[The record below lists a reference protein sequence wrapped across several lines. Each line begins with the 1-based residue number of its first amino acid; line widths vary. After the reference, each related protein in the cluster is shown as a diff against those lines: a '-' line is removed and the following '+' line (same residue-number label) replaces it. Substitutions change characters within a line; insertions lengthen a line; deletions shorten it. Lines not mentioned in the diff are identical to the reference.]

1 MKIQGEIKGVH
12 LQKNG
17 LKIDF
22 YVDAENE
29 KDVTKLIFE
38 YAKRPITIEILID
51 EAKVIED
58 FGTIS
63 DQQRKKIYALI
74 KDFARE
80 YGESDTELMK
90 AELKGW
96 FCEATSHPEFSLSNV
111 STEVAGEF
119 IEFIIQFARE
129 TGYEFAFK
137 EDIKDNEFIKLD
149 IENQICS
156 GCGEDGKLRSNK
168 KGDKIC
174 LCNSCMK
181 EFQTEGVDFLDK
193 HHIKLVKF

>member
-29 KDVTKLIFE
+29 KDVTKHIFE

-137 EDIKDNEFIKLD
+137 EDIKDNEFIKLILK
-149 IENQICS
+149 IEYAVAAERMGNLDLI
-156 GCGEDGKLRSNK
+156 K
-168 KGDKIC
+168 K
-174 LCNSCMK
+174 
-181 EFQTEGVDFLDK
+181 E
-193 HHIKLVKF
+193 IKFVYAIVV